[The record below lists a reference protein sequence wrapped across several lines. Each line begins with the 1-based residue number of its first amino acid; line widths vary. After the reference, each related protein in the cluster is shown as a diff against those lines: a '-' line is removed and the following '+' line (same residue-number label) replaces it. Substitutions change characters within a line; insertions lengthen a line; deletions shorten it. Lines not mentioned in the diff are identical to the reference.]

1 MGHVVVRAL
10 KVSCQCQRSRT
21 PDLMAVKSVVF
32 SAYTVPHW
40 FIVDFRIAAAA
51 ASVWVC

>member
-1 MGHVVVRAL
+1 
-10 KVSCQCQRSRT
+10 
-21 PDLMAVKSVVF
+21 MAVKSVVF

-51 ASVWVC
+51 SVWVC